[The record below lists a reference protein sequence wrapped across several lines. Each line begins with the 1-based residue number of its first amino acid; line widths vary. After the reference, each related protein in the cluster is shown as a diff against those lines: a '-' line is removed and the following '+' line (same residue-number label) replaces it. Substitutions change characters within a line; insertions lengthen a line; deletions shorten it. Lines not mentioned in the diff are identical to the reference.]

1 MGERRG
7 VLFLVVGPSGV
18 GKDSVLDGARA
29 ALAADHGFLFP
40 RRTITRPADAGGELH
55 DAMTPQ
61 AFEAAEAAGAF
72 CLSWRAH
79 GLAYG
84 IPRAVADALAAG
96 RSVVVNVSRTV
107 IDQARRELA
116 PVRVLAI
123 TASPEALAARLRGR
137 GRESE
142 DEIARRL
149 ARAAAF
155 AVAGEDVIT
164 LSNDGALAD
173 TVAACVALLRRE
185 ADAATSCH
193 AGSQAPDSLS

>member
-1 MGERRG
+1 MGKRRG

-29 ALAADHGFLFP
+29 ALADDPGFLFP

-55 DAMTPQ
+55 DAMTRQ

-96 RSVVVNVSRTV
+96 RSAVVNVSRTV

-155 AVAGEDVIT
+155 AVEGDDVIT

-185 ADAATSCH
+185 AGRTS
-193 AGSQAPDSLS
+193 Q